1 MRWFIVMS
9 VIASTTCFFFESSL
23 NTKSLAVKGRLKCGN
38 GPASNIKVILFP
50 KDTGSGPDPPEQLG
64 TAITDSEGKF
74 RISGAVSSET
84 PIDAVLKFYHSCNDQ
99 KPKRGLRK
107 ATIKIPEDYVTN
119 GRVSLKTFDIGIINL
134 ELGFPGEERQKVL
147 L

>member
-1 MRWFIVMS
+1 M
-9 VIASTTCFFFESSL
+9 A
-23 NTKSLAVKGRLKCGN
+23 
-38 GPASNIKVILFP
+38 P
-50 KDTGSGPDPPEQLG
+50 SGCTLSIRAG
-64 TAITDSEGKF
+64 
-74 RISGAVSSET
+74 
-84 PIDAVLKFYHSCNDQ
+84 
-99 KPKRGLRK
+99 RGLRK